1 MPLAPARVRFAPSPT
16 GRFHIGSAR
25 TALYNY
31 LLARQ
36 TGGQLIF
43 RIEDTDQKRYIPEA
57 EQEFIEALKWH
68 GINWDEGPDVGGP
81 YAPYRQ
87 SLRGDIYHAQIE
99 EMIDRAA
106 AYACF
111 CTPERLAEVRKSQQ
125 ARKEPPRYD
134 GLCRRLEPS
143 TAEERVRSGEKHVVR
158 FKTPQQGETRGVD
171 VLRGEIVVQN
181 ETLDDYILMK
191 SDGLPTYHLAAM
203 VDDHLMDVTHVF
215 RASEWLPTFPLHVL
229 IYEAMEWQQPAWVH
243 LSVFLNPSGKGKLSK
258 RDAEGSKSGSAV
270 IFSLDLRNMG
280 YLPEAVNNWMAL
292 MGWSYDD
299 HTELFSMEELIEKF
313 SIEKL
318 NPSPAAVNYSK
329 LDHFN
334 GVYIRG
340 LSTNELQ
347 RRIEPF
353 YAQAGIE
360 TSASLLKQI
369 TPLIQER
376 IRTLDE
382 AVQISSFFFQE
393 EVQPDPQDL
402 IGKNLSATE
411 SANAAR
417 EAQVLMDTI
426 SSFEIEPLEAALR
439 DLADQLEL
447 KPGQLFGILR
457 IAVTGQRVSPPLIET
472 MVILGRETVLKRVAE
487 AVNLLEGLNDSS

>member
-1 MPLAPARVRFAPSPT
+1 MTQTPARVRFAPSPT

-36 TGGQLIF
+36 TGGQFIF

-57 EQEFIEALKWH
+57 EREFIEALNWH
-68 GINWDEGPDVGGP
+68 GLTWDEGPDVGGP

-87 SLRGDIYHAQIE
+87 SLRGDIYRGQIE
-99 EMIDRAA
+99 EMIDRGA
-106 AYACF
+106 AYRCF
-111 CTPERLAEVRKSQQ
+111 CTPERLADLRKSQQ

-134 GLCRRLEPS
+134 GLCRRLEALA
-143 TAEERVRSGEKHVVR
+143 AEERARSGEKHVVR
-158 FKTPQQGETRGVD
+158 FKTPHTGETRAID
-171 VLRGEIVVQN
+171 ALRGEIVVQN

-203 VDDHLMDVTHVF
+203 VDDYLMEITHVF

-229 IYEAMEWQQPAWVH
+229 IYEAMEWQQPSWVH

-258 RDAEGSKSGSAV
+258 RDAGGSKSGSRA
-270 IFSLDLRNMG
+270 IFSLDLRDLG

-299 HTELFSMEELIEKF
+299 HTEQFSMEELIDKF

-318 NPSPAAVNYSK
+318 NSSPASVNYSK

-334 GVYIRG
+334 GVYIRS
-340 LSTNELQ
+340 LSTTELQ
-347 RRIEPF
+347 NRIEPF
-353 YAQAGIE
+353 YAKAGID
-360 TSASLLKQI
+360 TSGSLLSEI

-382 AVQISSFFFQE
+382 AVQISAFFFQE
-393 EVQPDPQDL
+393 EVHPDPQEL
-402 IGKNLSATE
+402 IGKKLSASE
-411 SANAAR
+411 SADAAR
-417 EAQVLMDTI
+417 EAQKVIESILT
-426 SSFEIEPLEAALR
+426 FEAEPLEAALR
-439 DLADQLEL
+439 DLADRLEL

-457 IAVTGQRVSPPLIET
+457 ISVTGQRVSPPLFET
-472 MVILGRETVLKRVAE
+472 MVILGRDTVLERVAE
-487 AVNLLEGLNDSS
+487 AVILLDGLNK